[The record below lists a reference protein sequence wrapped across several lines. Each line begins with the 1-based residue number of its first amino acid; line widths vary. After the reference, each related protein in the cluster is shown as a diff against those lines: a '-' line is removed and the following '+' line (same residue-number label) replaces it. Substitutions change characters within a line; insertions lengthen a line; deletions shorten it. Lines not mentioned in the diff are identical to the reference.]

1 MKVKMK
7 QYIYKLFII
16 VFKII
21 FNYAQIINFVH
32 ILFVMLNEYI
42 LFFSWFLYCAI
53 DKIFFSLF
61 NDSIYVNS
69 QRLFYFLK
77 LCLMEDQY
85 ALHDLQ

>member
-1 MKVKMK
+1 MK

-42 LFFSWFLYCAI
+42 LYFFFTY
-53 DKIFFSLF
+53 
-61 NDSIYVNS
+61 
-69 QRLFYFLK
+69 FYTV
-77 LCLMEDQY
+77 Q
-85 ALHDLQ
+85 